1 MKLFSLFAAA
11 LVAGVLLSSAVA
23 AAPPELIPRQVLF
36 GNPERSSPQLSP
48 DGKMLAYLAPD
59 QGVMNVWVRTIGQSD
74 DRVVT
79 QDRKRGIRG
88 YGWSWDSA
96 WLFYIQDKDGDEN
109 WHLYRVD
116 WRKAGSEAKDLTP
129 FPGVQAQI
137 IKTSKQVPGKALV
150 GLNKDNPR
158 AHDVYVLD
166 IQSGELA
173 LDTKNPGNVVSWEA
187 DEQLRVLGCQ
197 VMNPDGGATLKVRD
211 NPQAEW
217 RDLLTHGPEDE
228 ANIVNFTPDDKAVYL
243 IHNIGTDLACLY
255 RRDLATGKDTLL
267 YKPEKA
273 DVGGVFV
280 HLDTR
285 QPLAVSVDY
294 LRNEYHV
301 LDDSI
306 RADFEALPKVRR
318 GDFFIAS
325 RDRTDNT
332 WLVGYDTDDGPVSY
346 YSYDRTTKK
355 ATFLFTNQPALEK
368 VPLAKVKPVVIKS
381 RDGLDLVS
389 YLTLPV
395 GVEPKNLPMV
405 LFVHGG
411 PWGRDSWGYD
421 PYAQWLSNRGYAV
434 LQVNFRAST
443 GFGKAFLNAGNH
455 QWGAKMQ
462 DDLTDAVAWAVKEG
476 IADKAKVAIMG
487 GSYGGYATLAGAAFT
502 PDVYCCGVDIVGP
515 SNIDTLIKSIP
526 PYWAPLLNLF
536 RVRIGDWDKDP
547 AYIKS
552 ISPLFKADQ
561 IKIPLL
567 IGQGKN
573 DPRVNVKESLQ
584 IVEAIQK
591 NGKPVTYIE
600 FPDEGHGFARP
611 ENRMAFNAAAEKF
624 LAEHLGGRCEPPSA
638 EEKALLEQVTKK

>member
-1 MKLFSLFAAA
+1 MKVVSM
-11 LVAGVLLSSAVA
+11 LLAVVIAIGLLAAVA
-23 AAPPELIPRQVLF
+23 LGAPPELIPRKILF

-59 QGVMNVWVRTIGQSD
+59 EGVMNVWVRTVGQND

-96 WLFYIQDKDGDEN
+96 FLFYIQDKDGDEN

-116 WRKAGSEAKDLTP
+116 WRTKGSEAKDMTP
-129 FPGVQAQI
+129 FPGVQAQM
-137 IKTSKQVPGKALV
+137 IKASKQMPDKLLV

-158 AHDVYVLD
+158 AHDVYMLNVKT
-166 IQSGELA
+166 GELT
-173 LDTKNPGNVVSWEA
+173 LDTKNPGNIVGWDA
-187 DEQLRVLGCQ
+187 DDQLRVLGAL
-197 VMNPDGGATLKVRD
+197 VMNPDGGATIKVRD

-217 RDLLTHGPEDE
+217 RDLLTHGPEDS
-228 ANIVNFTPDDKAVYL
+228 ANITDFAPDGKSVYL
-243 IHNIGTDLACLY
+243 LHNIGTDLTCLY
-255 RRDLATGKDTLL
+255 QRDLATGKDTLIF
-267 YKPEKA
+267 KPEKA
-273 DVGGVFV
+273 DVGGVFADQ
-280 HLDTR
+280 DTHR
-285 QPLAVSVDY
+285 PLAVNVDY
-294 LRNEYHV
+294 LRSEWHV

-306 RADFEALPKVRR
+306 RADFADLAKVRR

-325 RDRTDNT
+325 RDRDDKT
-332 WLVGYDTDDGPVSY
+332 WLVGYDTDNGPVCY
-346 YSYDRTTKK
+346 YSYDRAAKK

-368 VPLAKVKPVVIKS
+368 LHLATMKPVVIKS

-395 GVEPKNLPMV
+395 DTEPKNLPMV

-411 PWGRDSWGYD
+411 PWGRDSWGYN
-421 PYAQWLSNRGYAV
+421 PYPQWLSNRGYAV
-434 LQVNFRAST
+434 LQVNFRASA

-462 DDLTDAVAWAVKEG
+462 DDLTDAVRWAVKEG

-515 SNIDTLIKSIP
+515 SNIDTLIKSVP
-526 PYWAPLLNLF
+526 PYWTPLLNLF

-547 AYIKS
+547 EYIKS

-584 IVEAIQK
+584 IVEAIKK

-611 ENRMAFNAAAEKF
+611 ENRMAFNAATEKF
-624 LAEHLGGRCEPPSA
+624 LAEYLGGRVEPPSA
-638 EEKALLEQVTKK
+638 EEKALLEQVTKD